1 MRWMPILLGGA
12 LAAAMPLHAD
22 VPVPH
27 FDALELRGGGEVT
40 LAPGPVQRV
49 TILEGD
55 ASAARIHV
63 DHERKLIIEACPG
76 SCQLNI
82 RIETP
87 RIPEALA
94 VRGGGAIHVGPGFP
108 HVEDMAAA
116 VEAGG
121 TIDIR
126 ALNAED
132 VAAAVDSGG
141 RIFTRPLSSLAAAIN
156 GGGEIHYSGDAQVTT
171 AIDGGG
177 KVLRD

>member
-1 MRWMPILLGGA
+1 MPILLGGA
-12 LAAAMPLHAD
+12 VAAGMPLLAD
-22 VPVPH
+22 VPVAH
-27 FDALELRGGGEVT
+27 FDAVELRGGGEVT

-55 ASAARIHV
+55 AGSTKIHV
-63 DHERKLIIEACPG
+63 DRERKLIIEACHDDCRL
-76 SCQLNI
+76 SI
-82 RIETP
+82 RIEAP

-94 VRGGGAIHVGPGFP
+94 VRGGGVIHVDPGFP

-132 VAAAVDSGG
+132 VAAAVESGG